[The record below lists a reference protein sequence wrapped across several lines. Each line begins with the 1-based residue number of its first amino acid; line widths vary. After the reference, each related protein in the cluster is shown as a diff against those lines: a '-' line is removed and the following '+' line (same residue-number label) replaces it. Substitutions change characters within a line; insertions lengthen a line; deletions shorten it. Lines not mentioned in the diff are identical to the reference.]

1 MRGGLTGLVV
11 VLLASGTGL
20 ARDLRQQLPLHSVGT
35 HTYYVSAHIAGLGRV
50 PMLVDTGA
58 GFSALSEGILRHL
71 EGRGEAVFVKR
82 FKGIMADGSE
92 RTVPV
97 YRIRRLRLGPG
108 CGVRDIE
115 VVVFPGASRQIL
127 GLSALRKLAPFSISL
142 DPPSITLSNCLTGPQ
157 APETAAGTQTRP
169 LGRLRPG

>member
-1 MRGGLTGLVV
+1 MGM
-11 VLLASGTGL
+11 LAVALGAGTGP
-20 ARDLRQQLPLHSVGT
+20 ARGQEQRLELHSVGT
-35 HTYYVSAHIAGLGRV
+35 QTYYVSAHIAGLGQV

-58 GFSALSEGILRHL
+58 GFSALSQEVVSHL

-82 FKGIMADGSE
+82 FKGIMADGSQ

-97 YRIRRLRLGPG
+97 YRVRWLRLGPG

-115 VVVFPGASRQIL
+115 AVVFPGATRQIL

-142 DPPSITLSNCLTGPQ
+142 DPPSITLSHCLSGSH
-157 APETAAGTQTRP
+157 APDHAG
-169 LGRLRPG
+169 